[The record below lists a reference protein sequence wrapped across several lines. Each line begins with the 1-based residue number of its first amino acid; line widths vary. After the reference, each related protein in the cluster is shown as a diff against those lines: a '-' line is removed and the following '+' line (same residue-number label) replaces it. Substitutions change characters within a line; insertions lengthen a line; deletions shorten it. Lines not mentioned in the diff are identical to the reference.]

1 MTDNYQSS
9 QPQYVPQPPQG
20 APVTPPLYTQQAVP
34 PMQTPVQPFPATQPM
49 QATTQP
55 PFPTAMPAQPAVSPT
70 APSHGSLSGYITTG
84 ILSALLA
91 FGSSI
96 LWVHFFPP
104 APKVTA
110 PTQAP
115 IAIVDMLQLASGI
128 ATAKN
133 IDPQAAYEEVG
144 KAIARLEENGYI
156 VMDTRSIIAAG
167 DQYRIKPSQLIPG
180 ATDNGLVGGYEVP
193 NLLEG
198 VTNDR
203 K

>member
-1 MTDNYQSS
+1 MTDNFQST
-9 QPQYVPQPPQG
+9 QPNFQPQPPQG
-20 APVTPPLYTQQAVP
+20 APVAPPFYPQQMAPQMQPPLQSMGP
-34 PMQTPVQPFPATQPM
+34 TQPM
-49 QATTQP
+49 MAALCRTNRIDNAGVVP
-55 PFPTAMPAQPAVSPT
+55 PTHT
-70 APSHGSLSGYITTG
+70 GGGSISGYITTG

-91 FGSSI
+91 FGGSI
-96 LWVHFFPP
+96 LWAHFFPP
-104 APKVTA
+104 KVPTA
-110 PTQAP
+110 PAP

-167 DQYRIKPSQLIPG
+167 DQYKIKPSQLIPG
-180 ATDNGLVGGYEVP
+180 AADNGLVGGYEVP

>member
-1 MTDNYQSS
+1 MTDNYQST
-9 QPQYVPQPPQG
+9 QPNYPPQQPTG
-20 APVTPPLYTQQAVP
+20 APVAPPFYAQQAVP

-49 QATTQP
+49 QAATQP
-55 PFPTAMPAQPAVSPT
+55 TFPTATPAQPPVPPPATSN
-70 APSHGSLSGYITTG
+70 SSLSGYITTG

-91 FGSSI
+91 FGGSI
-96 LWVHFFPP
+96 LWAHFFPP
-104 APKVTA
+104 TPKVTA

-167 DQYRIKPSQLIPG
+167 DQYKIKPSQLIPG
-180 ATDNGLVGGYEVP
+180 ATDNGLIGGYEIP

>member
-1 MTDNYQSS
+1 MTDNFQST
-9 QPQYVPQPPQG
+9 QPNFQPQPPQG
-20 APVTPPLYTQQAVP
+20 APVVPPFYPQQMAPQIQPPLQSMGP
-34 PMQTPVQPFPATQPM
+34 TQPM
-49 QATTQP
+49 MAPPTPPYAAPAASTMQAPVP
-55 PFPTAMPAQPAVSPT
+55 PTHT
-70 APSHGSLSGYITTG
+70 GGSSISGYITTG

-91 FGSSI
+91 FGGSI
-96 LWVHFFPP
+96 LWAHFFPP
-104 APKVTA
+104 KVPTA
-110 PTQAP
+110 PAP

-167 DQYRIKPSQLIPG
+167 DQYKIKPSQLIPG
-180 ATDNGLVGGYEVP
+180 AKDNGLIGGYEVP

>member
-1 MTDNYQSS
+1 MTDNFQST
-9 QPQYVPQPPQG
+9 QPNFQPQPPQG
-20 APVTPPLYTQQAVP
+20 APVAPPFYPQRMAPQMQPPLQS
-34 PMQTPVQPFPATQPM
+34 MGSTQPM
-49 QATTQP
+49 MAPPTPPYAAPAASTMQGPVPTTH
-55 PFPTAMPAQPAVSPT
+55 TGG
-70 APSHGSLSGYITTG
+70 GSISGYITTG

-91 FGSSI
+91 FGGSI
-96 LWVHFFPP
+96 LWAHFFPP
-104 APKVTA
+104 KVPTA
-110 PTQAP
+110 PAP

-167 DQYRIKPSQLIPG
+167 DQYKIKPSQLIPG
-180 ATDNGLVGGYEVP
+180 AADNGLVGGYEVP

>member
-1 MTDNYQSS
+1 MTDNFQST
-9 QPQYVPQPPQG
+9 QPNFQPQPPQG
-20 APVTPPLYTQQAVP
+20 APVAPPFYPQQMAPQMQPPLQSMGP
-34 PMQTPVQPFPATQPM
+34 TQPM
-49 QATTQP
+49 MAPPTPPYAAPAASTMQAPVPLTHTGG
-55 PFPTAMPAQPAVSPT
+55 
-70 APSHGSLSGYITTG
+70 GSISGYITTG

-91 FGSSI
+91 FGGSI
-96 LWVHFFPP
+96 LWAHFFPP
-104 APKVTA
+104 KVPTA
-110 PTQAP
+110 PAP

-167 DQYRIKPSQLIPG
+167 DQYKIKPSQLIPG
-180 ATDNGLVGGYEVP
+180 ATDNGLIGGYEVP